1 MQDMDQVA
9 LNMENDLS
17 GLRSEMRYK
26 ATNNRVDQIELH
38 LHDYS
43 TKEDFNRIRNQLES
57 YTTLENFNKMRVSQE
72 RT

>member
-17 GLRSEMRYK
+17 GLRGEMRYK